1 MGITV
6 RQCHDFEDL
15 SRKAAVYISDYAA
28 QCVEEKGFFTLVLSG
43 GNTPRGVYE
52 HLAAAQLKDSLH
64 WRDVYFFW
72 GDERCVPPGH
82 QDSNYSMAEKAL
94 LSKVPVPAGNIH
106 RMKGENKLS
115 TEAADEY
122 ECEIRDF
129 FLNMKM
135 TSGSFPSVDLILS
148 GVGPDGHTV
157 SLFPGD
163 AVLHEQLRWV
173 RAVEAPPDMPVR
185 HRITLTVPAI
195 NHASR
200 VLFLISG
207 ENKRDVVR
215 SIITEP
221 DAGDR
226 FPAAL
231 IKARDET
238 LWFVDFVV

>member
-1 MGITV
+1 MSLTIKN
-6 RQCHDFEDL
+6 FKDL
-15 SRKAAVYISDYAA
+15 DEFNRKAAEYISDYAA
-28 QCVEEKGFFTLVLSG
+28 QCMEENGFFTLVLSG

-52 HLAAAQLKDSLH
+52 HLAAAQFRNTMPWGKIH
-64 WRDVYFFW
+64 VFW

-82 QDSNYSMAEKAL
+82 PNSNYSMAEKAL
-94 LSKVPVPAGNIH
+94 LSKVPVPADNIF
-106 RMKGENKLS
+106 RMKGENKLF

-122 ECEIRDF
+122 EYEIRDF
-129 FLNMKM
+129 FRNMK
-135 TSGSFPSVDLILS
+135 SSSVNFPSFDLILS
-148 GVGPDGHTV
+148 GVGLDGHTA

-163 AVLHEQLRWV
+163 AVLQERSRWV

-207 ENKRDVVR
+207 EKKRDVVR
-215 SIITEP
+215 SIINEP
-221 DAGDR
+221 DAGER

-238 LWFVDFVV
+238 LWFVDFEV